1 MKQCTV
7 FFFFFFFPYYLISNF
22 VQADKSTIVDE
33 AVNYIKT
40 LQHTLQKL
48 QKQKLER
55 LQSSAGTTMNY
66 EPSLLTS
73 QKLAL
78 DSREAFLAD
87 QVSSNSNMAI
97 TPSNSSNSRIPP
109 VFQTWTSPN
118 VTLNVFGN
126 EAHISVCSS
135 KKPGLLTTI
144 CYVLEKHKLEV
155 VSAHVS
161 SDYNRTMF
169 MIQTNV
175 SPV

>member
-1 MKQCTV
+1 M
-7 FFFFFFFPYYLISNF
+7 NF

-55 LQSSAGTTMNY
+55 LQGAATTF
-66 EPSLLTS
+66 TS
-73 QKLAL
+73 QKPSL

-87 QVSSNSNMAI
+87 QGSSSNMAI
-97 TPSNSSNSRIPP
+97 TPSNSSNSFSVVTARVPA

-118 VTLNVFGN
+118 VTLNVCGN
-126 EAHISVCSS
+126 EAHISVCSA

-161 SDYNRTMF
+161 SDYNRSMF

-175 SPV
+175 SLYAVLTSTFFFYIYLLF